1 MAAIASNNRKKKR
14 GKPFQPGNKFGRGRP
29 PGSQNKA
36 TVVLQSLLEGE
47 GEAIMRKAVELAL
60 EGDRSALRLCIE
72 RLLPPAKERT
82 VNLELPELSTA
93 QGTLVAVRKVL
104 EAVSEGKLTL
114 TEAQGVVSLLEVQ
127 RKAIETVEFE
137 SRITEMEVR
146 ANEKP
151 S

>member
-1 MAAIASNNRKKKR
+1 
-14 GKPFQPGNKFGRGRP
+14 
-29 PGSQNKA
+29 
-36 TVVLQSLLEGE
+36 
-47 GEAIMRKAVELAL
+47 MRKAVELAL

-127 RKAIETVEFE
+127 RKAIETVEME
-137 SRITEMEVR
+137 SKIRELEVR
-146 ANEKP
+146 AQ
-151 S
+151 